1 MTKRPESVLVV
12 IYTAQ
17 GRALMLRRLDDANF
31 WQSVTGSLETGETPY
46 QTAVREVMEETGID
60 IDGQGLTLNDL
71 NQQVSYEIRPL
82 WRKRYAEG
90 VTMNIEHQFT
100 LALPA
105 QCEISLTE
113 HSEFCWLPLKEAA
126 ELASS
131 ASNRQVILA
140 LTK

>member
-90 VTMNIEHQFT
+90 VTTNIEHQFT

-105 QCEISLTE
+105 KCEISLTE
-113 HSEFCWLPLKEAA
+113 HSEYCWLPLKEAA
-126 ELASS
+126 ERASS